1 MVYSAVNLM
10 PHIAPTPSTVGEI
23 AVVADAMEAVRHNVK
38 QKAADEPEL
47 PTAWHRQ
54 PSAKSKI

>member
-1 MVYSAVNLM
+1 MVYPAVNLM

-38 QKAADEPEL
+38 Q
-47 PTAWHRQ
+47 
-54 PSAKSKI
+54 